1 MARDRRQEVVAPQRE
16 ETGVRHR
23 ADARRPRH
31 VGTWPGRA
39 SDGERPRGDGLQLF
53 TLGRDDFLAAVT
65 GHATSAAEA
74 DIVVSTR
81 LAALRPGVVK
91 A

>member
-1 MARDRRQEVVAPQRE
+1 M
-16 ETGVRHR
+16 
-23 ADARRPRH
+23 
-31 VGTWPGRA
+31 
-39 SDGERPRGDGLQLF
+39 L

-65 GHATSAAEA
+65 GHPTSAAEA
-74 DIVVSTR
+74 DIVVATR